1 MQYSPSLASY
11 LDEGGGGGKKAD
23 ISLPAIG
30 ITPLIII
37 LIDPNRRTISGKQ
50 FQWSPGQFAEVC
62 SNRGRT
68 HTRLRFPITSPN
80 HRPPPLPLPRPT
92 LPALERVH
100 YSLRRSFLMIFG
112 E

>member
-37 LIDPNRRTISGKQ
+37 LIDPNR
-50 FQWSPGQFAEVC
+50 
-62 SNRGRT
+62 
-68 HTRLRFPITSPN
+68 
-80 HRPPPLPLPRPT
+80 
-92 LPALERVH
+92 
-100 YSLRRSFLMIFG
+100 
-112 E
+112 